1 MLVFPMYYNFFEFI
15 IKQLLN
21 NASHDMKNYSDLV
34 IVMFLSFA

>member
-15 IKQLLN
+15 IKHLLN
-21 NASHDMKNYSDLV
+21 NASHDTKNYSDLV